1 VINYANNET
10 RAQELLK
17 ELHTIPQTS
26 QASQS
31 NDKPRFEALRA
42 DVGDKPALQQLVKD
56 TVSLFGRLDVV
67 VSNAGWTRITNFN
80 NLDEGMVDE
89 DWDKCFL
96 YDQPLLSLNGMS
108 IVLMAVPT
116 GTTSKPTSGCCMLLK
131 SNLRRMKVHS
141 SLLPALLE

>member
-1 VINYANNET
+1 MINYANNET

-17 ELHTIPQTS
+17 ELRGIPQT
-26 QASQS
+26 AQS
-31 NDKPRFEALRA
+31 DEKPRFAALRA

-56 TVSLFGRLDVV
+56 TVSQFGRLDVV

-96 YDQPLLSLNGMS
+96 YG
-108 IVLMAVPT
+108 
-116 GTTSKPTSGCCMLLK
+116 
-131 SNLRRMKVHS
+131 
-141 SLLPALLE
+141 

>member
-1 VINYANNET
+1 MINYANNET

-17 ELHTIPQTS
+17 ELYGIPQT
-26 QASQS
+26 AQS
-31 NDKPRFEALRA
+31 DEKPRFAALRA

-56 TVSLFGRLDVV
+56 TVSQFGRLDVV

-96 YDQPLLSLNGMS
+96 YG
-108 IVLMAVPT
+108 
-116 GTTSKPTSGCCMLLK
+116 
-131 SNLRRMKVHS
+131 
-141 SLLPALLE
+141 